1 LPDNA
6 APAGFQ
12 IGITRALLLGFGGLV
27 FVAVAAVLALGIWSG
42 RQNTTDLLRDLSEL
56 TVSHVIERIE
66 GDLIPAEYQLRFLAR
81 EIEAGR
87 IDITDEDGLIKVM
100 TGALAAAPTVGA
112 IVWLTPDGRY
122 IRVLNNPEKGP
133 EVARIDGTLDP
144 EVRAGL
150 AEARTRR
157 GLYWGEIFRPREA
170 PVTLINAR
178 RPIVLD
184 GAFRGVLV
192 ATVTVNQLSRQMLEP
207 IPGQAFEVFVLYGD
221 RYVLAHPKLA
231 DGFEVKTSE
240 QPLISVEE
248 LGDPIVAAFVDRAE
262 VMRRGSMSRGDT
274 EVWFG
279 DVAGQD
285 LVMLS
290 RRIQRFGAVPWQVVV
305 HVPAVAVSS
314 ELRRLIWAGVAGL
327 VVLVIALGLAII
339 VARGLSRPLARFAA
353 EADRVRDLDIVNV
366 RPLPSSRIRELAE
379 AAAAFN
385 TMVIGLRW
393 FETYV
398 PRRLVHHLMARGDDS
413 ATRSVSREATI
424 LFTDIVG
431 FTALSEHLSAEQT
444 AEFLN
449 EHFAMVAGEIE
460 ATGGTIDKF
469 IGDAIMA
476 FWGAPEEQ
484 ADHAARAGRAALGV
498 RAAIMAYNG
507 RRRGRGKPPIRL
519 RIGIHSGPV
528 TVGNIGAPGRINYTV
543 VGDAVNTAN
552 RLEQLG
558 KEAAAPGEEVT
569 ILLSGET
576 AQLAGDAIDAR
587 PLGSHRVRGRD
598 ATVEV
603 FKL

>member
-1 LPDNA
+1 MSD
-6 APAGFQ
+6 
-12 IGITRALLLGFGGLV
+12 
-27 FVAVAAVLALGIWSG
+27 
-42 RQNTTDLLRDLSEL
+42 L

-66 GDLIPAEYQLRFLAR
+66 GDLIPAEDQLRFLAR

-87 IDITDEDGLIKVM
+87 IDLADEPGLIKVM
-100 TGALAAAPTVGA
+100 IGALAAAPTVGA
-112 IVWLTPDGRY
+112 IVWLTPDGSY

-133 EVARIDGTLDP
+133 EVARVDGTLDP
-144 EVRAGL
+144 DVRAGL
-150 AEARTRR
+150 AEAKTRR
-157 GLYWGEIFRPREA
+157 GIYWGDVFRPRDA
-170 PVTLINAR
+170 SVTLINAR

-184 GAFRGVLV
+184 GRFRGVLV
-192 ATVTVNQLSRQMLEP
+192 ATVTVDRLSSRLTEP
-207 IPGQAFEVFVLYGD
+207 ISGQDFKVFVLYGH
-221 RYVLAHPKLA
+221 RYVLAHPALA
-231 DGFEVKTSE
+231 GGFETKE
-240 QPLISVEE
+240 PNQPLVSVAE
-248 LGDPIVAAFVDRAE
+248 LGDPIVAAFVDRAN
-262 VMRRGSMSRGDT
+262 VLQRGEMSQGDT

-279 DVAGQD
+279 EVAGQD
-285 LVMLS
+285 RVMLS
-290 RRIQRFGAVPWQVVV
+290 RRIQRFGVMPWHVVV
-305 HVPAVAVSS
+305 HVPAAAVSD
-314 ELRRLIWAGVAGL
+314 ELRRLIWAAVAGIT
-327 VVLVIALGLAII
+327 VLIIALGLAVV

-353 EADRVRDLDIVNV
+353 QADRVRELDLANA
-366 RPLPSSRIRELAE
+366 RPLPTSRITELAE

-385 TMVIGLRW
+385 TMVGGLRW

-398 PRRLVHHLMARGDDS
+398 PRRLVHYLMARGDDS
-413 ATRSVSREATI
+413 VTRSVSREATI

-449 EHFAMVAGEIE
+449 EHFAMVAGEIDAE
-460 ATGGTIDKF
+460 GGTIDKF